1 MKARHRTVDLVIVA
15 AVVLLLVFSV
25 LMVFSASFFKAEQE
39 RLDRYFYLKRQ
50 LMWVVA
56 GLATMF
62 FMSQIQYWHWQRV
75 ARPLLILTVVL
86 LLLVLI
92 PGVGILV
99 QGSRRWLG
107 VGSLSFQP
115 SEAAKLVLIMFWAAF
130 FSRRS
135 DDVRR
140 FWPILPAFIGITGLV
155 VGLVNAQP
163 DLGTAVT
170 LAAISVVMLFVA
182 GARLRYLLLM
192 GFAAVPLL
200 AVLIYS
206 KPERMRRIF
215 AFLSPEDDPLGSGY
229 HIIQSLY
236 ALGSGH
242 LFGVGYG
249 ASRQKFYY
257 LPEEHTDFIFS
268 IIGEELGFLGA
279 GAVLALFAVLGWR
292 GYRVAASAPDTF
304 GALMAAG
311 LTSTIILQT
320 IINIGVV
327 TATLPVTGIP
337 LPLVSYGGSSLLF
350 TMAGIGILLNLSK
363 YVPP

>member
-1 MKARHRTVDLVIVA
+1 LVIVA
-15 AVVLLLVFSV
+15 AVVLLLVVSV

-39 RLDRYFYLKRQ
+39 RLDRYYYLKRQ
-50 LMWVVA
+50 LMWAGA
-56 GLATMF
+56 GLAAMF
-62 FMSQIQYWHWQRV
+62 LTSQIQYWHWRRV
-75 ARPLLILTVVL
+75 ARPLLLVTVL
-86 LLLVLI
+86 LLVVVLI
-92 PGVGILV
+92 PGVGIKV

-107 VGSLSFQP
+107 VGSMSFQP
-115 SEAAKLVLIMFWAAF
+115 SEAAKLVLIMFWAAYY
-130 FSRRS
+130 SRRT
-135 DDVRR
+135 DQVRR
-140 FWPILPAFIGITGLV
+140 FWPVLLPFLGITGLV
-155 VGLVNAQP
+155 AGLVHEQP

-170 LAAISVVMLFVA
+170 LAAISVVMLFLA
-182 GARLRYLLLM
+182 GARLGHLFLM
-192 GFAAVPLL
+192 GMAGAPML
-200 AVLIYS
+200 AWLIYS
-206 KPERMRRIF
+206 KPERMRRIL
-215 AFLSPEDDPLGSGY
+215 AFLNPEADPAESGY

-279 GAVLALFAVLGWR
+279 GLVLVLFAIIGWR

-311 LTSTIILQT
+311 LTSSILLQT

-327 TATLPVTGIP
+327 TGTLPITGIP
-337 LPLVSYGGSSLLF
+337 LPLVSYGGSSLVF